1 MKFFVLFLLLSL
13 FAITCYAEEATPDN
27 QATTKPTA
35 AQMSD
40 AALDKSL
47 DYQYHTAIFY
57 QNFYRLE
64 RNLSRKAFAEVIK
77 ERFVATDCFY
87 QALTEQQKN
96 QIYRY
101 YTENQDFKQIRSK
114 IFNLFFKMT

>member
-27 QATTKPTA
+27 QSTAKPTA
-35 AQMSD
+35 DISH

-57 QNFYRLE
+57 QNFYMLE
-64 RNLSRKAFAEVIK
+64 RNLSRKAFAETIK

-87 QALTEQQKN
+87 QALSEQQKN
-96 QIYRY
+96 QIYSY
-101 YTENQDFKQIRSK
+101 YKQNQDFKKIRSK